1 MGQTWLLWQ
10 EGGRRSEHQKTRVM
24 LSWVTVT
31 GISEEERIQIQII
44 TETYPKCC
52 ILHGPGGEGIM
63 DVVPRGMGSN
73 LSG

>member
-1 MGQTWLLWQ
+1 
-10 EGGRRSEHQKTRVM
+10 M